1 MRDGNLIYK
10 PANGTLGLSEV
21 AGLLGVS
28 RRSDGHYY
36 ASDVFNSPALNVWS
50 RVKPIRSSKPA
61 NITPSD
67 RGSACFGFN
76 LASIQDGGIVAQSML
91 DCLNKAKA
99 MAGAWEYLRPRG
111 RAYNERRRLLDLN
124 GYNHVAPAPYSMVYD
139 SRIISL
145 GYKSI
150 RIDDNGNAEI
160 TVTDIPSTAFSSLD
174 PETAYMFLL
183 FRKRGG
189 SVQYRQS
196 SDPISDIFPLYSQ
209 YTFTQIPITS
219 NGVYEFCVAISNYE
233 GGSSDDWLYLP
244 GTYGEIVANDRGFI
258 LDMEFDIDGEDDPFS
273 VSVNSQ
279 NRLTVRQQFL
289 MTNNIEEGVDA
300 SSIEVTSTLYYE
312 DGGDYIQLATIPG
325 SEVED
330 LIYGDTSDDV
340 PMSFFNIDT
349 DLVSGD
355 PYEDIYIET
364 FYTYKENGTGPTITR
379 YFDYLNNQSTGSHPG
394 YPSLQQVLD
403 SF

>member
-111 RAYNERRRLLDLN
+111 RAYNERRRLLDFN

-244 GTYGEIVANDRGFI
+244 GTYGEIVADDRGGI
-258 LDMEFDIDGEDDPFS
+258 LDMAFNTGVADPF
-273 VSVNSQ
+273 
-279 NRLTVRQQFL
+279 TVDINELNELELGQSL
-289 MTNNIEEGVDA
+289 LLHNNIEEGVDA
-300 SSIEVTSTLYYE
+300 SYIEVTTTVYYE
-312 DGGDYIQLATIPG
+312 DGGDYIAFGQTAGT
-325 SEVED
+325 EVED
-330 LIYGDTSDDV
+330 LVFDDTYVLNMSDAFDLTGV
-340 PMSFFNIDT
+340 P
-349 DLVSGD
+349 GD

-364 FYTYKENGTGPTITR
+364 IFTYKENATGPTITR

-394 YPSLQQVLD
+394 YPSLQQVLE